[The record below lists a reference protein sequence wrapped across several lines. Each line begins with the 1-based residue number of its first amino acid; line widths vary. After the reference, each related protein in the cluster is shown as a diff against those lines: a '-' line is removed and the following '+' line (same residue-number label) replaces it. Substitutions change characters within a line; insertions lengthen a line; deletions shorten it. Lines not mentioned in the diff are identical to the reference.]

1 MISRLLRLSAL
12 AVPFALLAACA
23 TAPQTDPAVAAT
35 LSSHNVPASTTEK
48 MNAGRVLGYDD
59 ILGLVQ
65 KDVPSSVIVGYLNST
80 RKVYNFSY
88 AQLQSLKSAGATSQ
102 LLNYLTETQ
111 GFYGHNSPAQ
121 TARLKGEQKR
131 AYFNTPLYQ
140 DQQPFAYNP
149 PVIDDWYDSGY
160 EESLYSPFSFN

>member
-1 MISRLLRLSAL
+1 MIFRLLRLSLL

-35 LSSHNVPASTTEK
+35 LSSHGVSSSTTAK
-48 MNAGRVLGYDD
+48 MNAGQVLSYND

-65 KDVPSSVIVGYLNST
+65 KGVPSNVIVGYLNST
-80 RKVYNFSY
+80 RKVYNFTY
-88 AQLQSLKSAGATSQ
+88 GELQSLKAAGATSQ
-102 LLNYLTETQ
+102 LLNYLTESQ

-131 AYFNTPLYQ
+131 AYFNSPGYQ